1 MMILDKD
8 QLSEVEK
15 ALNDNFP
22 TLLDLYFTN
31 SKLQIDEIRTWQS
44 VAESPAVMIAAHT
57 LKSSSANLGLNQLAS
72 QCSLIEAACDQ
83 NQDQDIPE
91 LIANLNHLYADSLS
105 ALKSATT

>member
-1 MMILDKD
+1 MILNKT
-8 QLSEVEK
+8 QLTEIQQLLE
-15 ALNDNFP
+15 DNFS
-22 TLLDLYFTN
+22 TLIELFLQDSKKHIKTITQWETTAQN
-31 SKLQIDEIRTWQS
+31 SS
-44 VAESPAVMIAAHT
+44 VMMAAHT
-57 LKSSSANLGLNQLAS
+57 LKSSAANLGLDKLAS